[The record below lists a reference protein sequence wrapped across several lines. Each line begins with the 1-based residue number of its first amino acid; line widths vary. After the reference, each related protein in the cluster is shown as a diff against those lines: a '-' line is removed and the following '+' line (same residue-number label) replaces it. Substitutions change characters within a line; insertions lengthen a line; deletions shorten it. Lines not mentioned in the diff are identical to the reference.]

1 MASTDIC
8 PRGPK
13 GRDGKRRWPAQG
25 KSGSFSILRGSEGG
39 WARGARGPSAFSG
52 WKRVYLNTD
61 GNAFH
66 SKKLISFYSEMKLLA
81 TYLCSR

>member
-52 WKRVYLNTD
+52 WKRVYLNTECV
-61 GNAFH
+61 
-66 SKKLISFYSEMKLLA
+66 SFNKVNFIFFRDETA
-81 TYLCSR
+81 GYLPVF